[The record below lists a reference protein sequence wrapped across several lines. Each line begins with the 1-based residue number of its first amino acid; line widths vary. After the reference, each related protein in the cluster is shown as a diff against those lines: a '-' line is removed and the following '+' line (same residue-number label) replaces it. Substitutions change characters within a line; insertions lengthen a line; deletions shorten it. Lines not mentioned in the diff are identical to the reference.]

1 MRLSPFRR
9 TPAASPPPRPNPARI
24 AALEHVLF
32 GTEPGPG
39 MGALTL
45 ALRRS
50 SICLTHRPVDVS
62 TIGDE
67 SGTRAICAGCS
78 RPMHLDDDGIWTMT
92 EGAGTDA

>member
-39 MGALTL
+39 MGAVAL
-45 ALRRS
+45 AIRRS
-50 SICLTHRPVDVS
+50 GICLTHRPVDVS
-62 TIGDE
+62 TIGE
-67 SGTRAICAGCS
+67 EPGTRAICAGCS
-78 RPMHLDDDGIWTMT
+78 RPMHLDDS
-92 EGAGTDA
+92 GTWKVTDDNGSDT